1 MSFEKDPSIII
12 RDPIDGDEESLAVL
26 LHNNFPNS
34 PAPAVIHKTWRW
46 QFRNAFSRNSGVA
59 VAERD
64 GDIVAQYAVMWFP
77 MIYKGQ
83 QIDGA
88 VSTATV
94 TDKSVRGQGLF
105 TKLAVKVY
113 QDIAAESAKIIYGFP
128 NSQSINGFI
137 KHLEWFEVAPFPLY
151 IKPVD
156 TTALVRK
163 IIGDNAVARVLGSLG
178 NCFFRHIVGALQTRH
193 RQTNITFRQVHDIPD
208 ALDKI
213 WDTTCIAGK
222 IALVRNK
229 RYLRWRY
236 MEKPFFSYDIHVAMA
251 ANEKLC
257 GCIITRIGEK
267 FGVKI
272 IYVMEILAE
281 NDDPAVTQLLLDE
294 LNSIAIRQGAAAISL
309 LFLPDN
315 PNRSLYLKNGYL
327 PVPRRL
333 FPQDIFF
340 GARVNS
346 PDIDPKYARDMKN
359 WYISWGD
366 LDVV

>member
-1 MSFEKDPSIII
+1 MSLKKDPSIII
-12 RDPIDGDEESLAVL
+12 RDFIHGDEESLAVL

-34 PAPAVIHKTWRW
+34 PAPETIQKTWHW
-46 QFRNAFSRNSGVA
+46 QFRNAFSKNSGVA
-59 VAERD
+59 VAERG

-94 TDKSVRGQGLF
+94 TDKSARGQGLF

-113 QDIAAESAKIIYGFP
+113 QDVAAESAKIIYGFP
-128 NSQSINGFI
+128 NGQSINGFI
-137 KHLEWFEVAPFPLY
+137 KHLEWFEVAPFPLH

-163 IIGDNAVARVLGSLG
+163 IIGGNTIARLLGSLG
-178 NCFFRHIVGALQTRH
+178 NLLLRIIVGALQARH

-208 ALDKI
+208 ALDKL
-213 WDTTCIAGK
+213 WEMTFIAGK

-229 RYLRWRY
+229 SYLHWRY
-236 MEKPFFSYDIHVAMA
+236 IEKPFFTYDIHVAMA
-251 ANEKLC
+251 GENLC
-257 GCIITRIGEK
+257 GCIITHMAEK

-281 NDDPAVTQLLLDE
+281 YDDPAVCQILLDE
-294 LNSIAIRQGAAAISL
+294 LNSIATRQGAAAVSL

-315 PNRSLYLKNGYL
+315 PNRSLYLKNGYW

-346 PDIDPKYARDMKN
+346 PDIDPKYARDMTN

-366 LDVV
+366 MDVV